1 MNIFESLNNLE
12 VSEAC
17 FEDIIALVEELIFER
32 NKENRRKKKE
42 WELNRTSG
50 TGHPMYSGDKKK
62 GVARTERTIKN
73 LQKIWSVVPTQK
85 DKGRIDYV
93 ARSNRI
99 ALGREQNPVS
109 IFPPDNYEKAISK
122 KLRTEHSQRGSI
134 KDPNSI

>member
-1 MNIFESLNNLE
+1 MNIFESLNNLG

-17 FEDIIALVEELIFER
+17 FNDIVVLVEEFIFER
-32 NKENRRKKKE
+32 NKENRQKKKE
-42 WELNRTSG
+42 WELNRTLE
-50 TGHPMYSGDKKK
+50 TKHPMYSGDKKG

-85 DKGRIDYV
+85 DKSHIDYV

-109 IFPPDNYEKAISK
+109 IFPPDNYEKVASK